1 MKLNNYKR
9 QTLNHTVMCRCAHSL
24 QGEDMS

>member
-9 QTLNHTVMCRCAHSL
+9 QTLNHTVMCRCMPSP
-24 QGEDMS
+24 QGEDIS